1 MVPIHPIALNPY
13 TLLSQVP
20 RNAKYFSVLDLK
32 DAFFCIPLHPESQKL
47 FAFEWWDLGTR
58 EAIQLCWTQ
67 LPQGFRYSPHILG
80 TSLGRQLREL
90 TLTNSNLIQYV
101 DDFLIASPYF
111 TSCQMNTI
119 KTLNVLYEKGYRVS
133 PKKAQISL
141 TQVKYLV
148 FIITEGKR
156 MFNPQRKSLILNT
169 PYPQMKKQLRG
180 FLGMN
185 GFCRI

>member
-1 MVPIHPIALNPY
+1 M
-13 TLLSQVP
+13 LS
-20 RNAKYFSVLDLK
+20 F
-32 DAFFCIPLHPESQKL
+32 AFLFILIPKKL

-119 KTLNVLYEKGYRVS
+119 KTLNFLYEKGYQVS
-133 PKKAQISL
+133 PQKAQISL

-180 FLGMN
+180 FLRMT
-185 GFCRI
+185 GFC